1 MALWRINRGGD
12 YQVRKG
18 PSLISSCKLARR
30 RQARACCPA
39 CAGLPGL
46 PRPSPVS
53 ADLSRR
59 CRARPGQ
66 ARSASDEPQAGTAK
80 PDSPRG
86 TTCSGPANVGRF
98 LVRVSRESVVRP
110 TLSLYPPVAWDNGP
124 RLWLL
129 WVEARPSSC
138 FWCAKRWAVGHS
150 RGPIRPFCPFSGGHY
165 PRAKPEDDAVG
176 APRLASRR
184 WACPMRRSAPHGK
197 SQAPRVMGVA
207 CGQLRSGSFDLW
219 DR

>member
-1 MALWRINRGGD
+1 MRNRLHRIRWRLDDIYQFSQQSSSLRHDQAVFEIIEYGG
-12 YQVRKG
+12 
-18 PSLISSCKLARR
+18 
-30 RQARACCPA
+30 RAT
-39 CAGLPGL
+39 
-46 PRPSPVS
+46 
-53 ADLSRR
+53 
-59 CRARPGQ
+59 CRARSGQ

-86 TTCSGPANVGRF
+86 TTCSGPANAGRF

-165 PRAKPEDDAVG
+165 PRAKPEDEAVG
-176 APRLASRR
+176 ALRLVSRR
-184 WACPMRRSAPHGK
+184 WASPMRRSAPHGK

-207 CGQLRSGSFDLW
+207 CGQLRAGSFDLW